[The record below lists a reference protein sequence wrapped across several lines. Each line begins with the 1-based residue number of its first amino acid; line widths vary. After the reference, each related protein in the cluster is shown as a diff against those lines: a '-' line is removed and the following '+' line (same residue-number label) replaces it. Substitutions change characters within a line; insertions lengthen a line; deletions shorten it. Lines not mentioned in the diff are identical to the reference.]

1 MSGNEHIKI
10 KKIILNQFAKDTQLN
25 SFKIS
30 FEIRDCLSN
39 QRQSLKYLKGNFK
52 ERELNCRQFGSNR

>member
-25 SFKIS
+25 KV
-30 FEIRDCLSN
+30 
-39 QRQSLKYLKGNFK
+39 LKSALKPGIAFQIKGNP
-52 ERELNCRQFGSNR
+52 

>member
-25 SFKIS
+25 KV
-30 FEIRDCLSN
+30 
-39 QRQSLKYLKGNFK
+39 LKSALKSGIAFQIK
-52 ERELNCRQFGSNR
+52 GDP